1 MKLHFL
7 GKDQE
12 KSLKKKLKLK
22 HTRFTS
28 SSRFMEL
35 SLDSLV
41 NELPPDEMFMNVIV
55 MLLIGMTIVK
65 YPKIYQIVVIM

>member
-1 MKLHFL
+1 
-7 GKDQE
+7 
-12 KSLKKKLKLK
+12 
-22 HTRFTS
+22 
-28 SSRFMEL
+28 MEL

>member
-1 MKLHFL
+1 M
-7 GKDQE
+7 
-12 KSLKKKLKLK
+12 KKKLKLK

-55 MLLIGMTIVK
+55 MLLIGMAIVK

>member
-1 MKLHFL
+1 M
-7 GKDQE
+7 
-12 KSLKKKLKLK
+12 KKKLKLK

-65 YPKIYQIVVIM
+65 YPKIYQIVVIT

>member
-1 MKLHFL
+1 M
-7 GKDQE
+7 
-12 KSLKKKLKLK
+12 KKKLKLK

-55 MLLIGMTIVK
+55 MLLIGMAIVK
-65 YPKIYQIVVIM
+65 YPKIYQIVVIMKIGRL

>member
-1 MKLHFL
+1 M
-7 GKDQE
+7 
-12 KSLKKKLKLK
+12 KKKLKLK

-55 MLLIGMTIVK
+55 MLLIGMAIVK
-65 YPKIYQIVVIM
+65 YPKIYQIVVIT